1 MSMLHCGNVNEST
14 KTSTLFYFLFHDP
27 SVMWDLV
34 YKGSMWL
41 EYERV
46 MTLKDVHEAL
56 DAYEGGDRVP
66 FARYGNGM

>member
-1 MSMLHCGNVNEST
+1 
-14 KTSTLFYFLFHDP
+14 
-27 SVMWDLV
+27 MWDLV